1 MMLKRIG
8 KSVILLAAGLS
19 VVAASPALAN
29 WRTSHP
35 RRAEVNARL
44 RNLDHRIGA
53 ERREGDLTKAQARY
67 MRREDRTIRQEERD
81 MARYD
86 NGHIT
91 KAEQR
96 VLNQQENALSRQI
109 PK

>member
-1 MMLKRIG
+1 MFKTFA
-8 KSVILLAAGLS
+8 KNAALAAVGMAL
-19 VVAASPALAN
+19 VAPAPAYAN

-35 RRAEVNARL
+35 RRTEVNARL
-44 RNLDHRIGA
+44 RNLDRRVGQ
-53 ERREGDLTKAQARY
+53 ERREGDLTNAQARY
-67 MRREDRTIRQEERD
+67 MRHEDKSIRQEERD

-91 KAEQR
+91 KAEKH

-109 PK
+109 PN

>member
-1 MMLKRIG
+1 MFKTIARHTI
-8 KSVILLAAGLS
+8 LAAVGL
-19 VVAASPALAN
+19 AIIAPAPAYAN
-29 WRTSHP
+29 WRSNHP

-44 RNLDHRIGA
+44 RNLDHRVGQ
-53 ERREGDLTKAQARY
+53 ERREGDLTNAQARY
-67 MRREDRTIRQEERD
+67 MRHEDKSIRQEERD

-91 KAEQR
+91 KAEKH

-109 PK
+109 PQ

>member
-1 MMLKRIG
+1 MFKNIAR
-8 KSVILLAAGLS
+8 KAVLAAVGLTLI
-19 VVAASPALAN
+19 APAPALAN
-29 WRTSHP
+29 WHTSHP

-44 RNLDHRIGA
+44 HNLDRRVGQ
-53 ERREGDLTKAQARY
+53 ERREGDLTNAQARY
-67 MRREDRTIRQEERD
+67 MRHEDRSIRQEERD

-91 KAEQR
+91 KADKH

-109 PK
+109 PN

>member
-1 MMLKRIG
+1 MQFFAAVG
-8 KSVILLAAGLS
+8 LALIA
-19 VVAASPALAN
+19 PAPAYAN
-29 WRTSHP
+29 WRSSHP

-44 RNLDHRIGA
+44 RNLDHRIGQ
-53 ERREGDLTKAQARY
+53 ERREGDLTNAQARY
-67 MRREDRTIRQEERD
+67 MRHEDRSIRQEERD

-91 KAEQR
+91 KAEKH

-109 PK
+109 PN

>member
-1 MMLKRIG
+1 MFKILARNAVLASVGLMLI
-8 KSVILLAAGLS
+8 APT
-19 VVAASPALAN
+19 PALAN

-44 RNLDHRIGA
+44 HNLDRRVGQ
-53 ERREGDLTKAQARY
+53 ERREGDLTNAQARY
-67 MRREDRTIRQEERD
+67 MRHEDGSIRQEERD

-91 KAEQR
+91 KADKH
-96 VLNQQENALSRQI
+96 VLNQQENALNRQI
-109 PK
+109 PD

>member
-1 MMLKRIG
+1 MFNKIVRNAVLG
-8 KSVILLAAGLS
+8 AVGLALLA
-19 VVAASPALAN
+19 PAPAMAN

-35 RRAEVNARL
+35 RRTEVNARL
-44 RNLDHRIGA
+44 RNLDRRVGE
-53 ERREGDLTKAQARY
+53 ERKEGDLTNAQARY
-67 MRREDRTIRQEERD
+67 MRHEDRSIRQEERD

-91 KAEQR
+91 EAEKH

-109 PK
+109 PN

>member
-1 MMLKRIG
+1 MFRNIARKA
-8 KSVILLAAGLS
+8 VLAAVTSAVL
-19 VVAASPALAN
+19 VPAPALAN
-29 WRTSHP
+29 WHTSHP

-44 RNLDHRIGA
+44 RNLDRRIGE
-53 ERREGDLTKAQARY
+53 ERREGDLTMPQAHYLRK
-67 MRREDRTIRQEERD
+67 EDRTIRQEERD

-96 VLNQQENALSRQI
+96 VLNQQENSLSRQI
-109 PK
+109 PH

>member
-1 MMLKRIG
+1 MF
-8 KSVILLAAGLS
+8 KSIVGRAFLAALGAGLI
-19 VVAASPALAN
+19 ATPALAN
-29 WRTSHP
+29 WHSSHP

-44 RNLDHRIGA
+44 RNLDRRVAA
-53 ERREGDLTKAQARY
+53 EHKEGDLTNAQARY
-67 MRREDRTIRQEERD
+67 LRREDRSIRQEERD

-96 VLNQQENALSRQI
+96 VLNQQENKLSRQI
-109 PK
+109 PN

>member
-1 MMLKRIG
+1 MFKTIA
-8 KSVILLAAGLS
+8 KNAVLAAVGL
-19 VVAASPALAN
+19 ALIAPAPAIAN
-29 WRTSHP
+29 WHSSHP

-44 RNLDHRIGA
+44 RNLDRRVGQ
-53 ERREGDLTKAQARY
+53 ERREGDLTNAQARY
-67 MRREDRTIRQEERD
+67 MRHEDKSIRQEERD

-91 KAEQR
+91 KAEKH

-109 PK
+109 PQ

>member
-1 MMLKRIG
+1 MLKSLFD
-8 KSVILLAAGLS
+8 KAFL
-19 VVAASPALAN
+19 VALGAVLIAPTPALAN
-29 WRTSHP
+29 WHSSHA

-44 RNLDHRIGA
+44 RNLDRRVGS
-53 ERREGDLTKAQARY
+53 ERKEGDLTNAQARY
-67 MRREDRTIRQEERD
+67 LRHEDRSIRQEERD

-91 KAEQR
+91 RSEQR

>member
-1 MMLKRIG
+1 MIKTIARNA
-8 KSVILLAAGLS
+8 VLAAVG
-19 VVAASPALAN
+19 VALIAPAPAYAN

-35 RRAEVNARL
+35 RRAEVNQRL
-44 RNLDHRIGA
+44 RNLDRRTGQ
-53 ERREGDLTKAQARY
+53 ERREGDLTNAQARY
-67 MRREDRTIRQEERD
+67 LRHEDKSIRQEERD

-91 KAEQR
+91 KAEKH